1 MKVQSATIKLIAEL
15 SGVSRG
21 TVDRVLHKRGKVNP
35 EAAKRVE
42 EIAKSLDYK
51 PNTVAKSLANRK
63 RNIRICVVLHIR
75 GNLFFND
82 VLKGVEQANKE
93 IRDFGI
99 SIGIKF
105 GSNFNVEDQLAN
117 IDAAVEEG
125 FKAII
130 LIPINDPRIVQ
141 KCNDVSAKGIPLV
154 FLTSYLDGTDYLCHV
169 GCDYYKAGQIAAEL
183 IYLISGAQAKIGIIT
198 PPLTLLGVNL
208 RLQGLQDT
216 IKSTYTSMRL
226 LDIREVP
233 SDEGLAYART
243 REMIESYPDM
253 DSLFYSTGGL
263 SGGLQAVKELGL
275 YGKLKM
281 ISLDLVKPI
290 TDAILDGGI
299 QATVCQEPE
308 SQGYKAVK
316 VAFDFLVAHIL
327 PERRNILID
336 PTIKVRHSL
345 LSIEAPV

>member
-1 MKVQSATIKLIAEL
+1 MKSQTATIKHIAEL

-35 EAAKRVE
+35 EAAKKVE

-82 VLKGVEQANKE
+82 VLKGVEQAGKE

-99 SIGIKF
+99 TIVVKF
-105 GSNFNVEDQLAN
+105 GGNFNVEDQLAN
-117 IDAAVEEG
+117 IEAAVQEG

-130 LIPINDPRIVQ
+130 LIPINDPKIVR
-141 KCNDVSAKGIPLV
+141 KCTEVSERGIPIV
-154 FLTSYLDGTDYLCHV
+154 FLTSYLDGTEYLCHV

-183 IYLISGAQAKIGIIT
+183 IRLISGSQAKIGIIT

-208 RLQGLQDT
+208 RIQGLQET
-216 IKSTYTSMRL
+216 IKSTYGTMRL
-226 LDIREVP
+226 LDIQEVP
-233 SDEGLAYART
+233 SDEEMAYQKT
-243 REMIESYPDM
+243 RKMIEANPDM

-263 SGGLQAVKELGL
+263 SGGLRAVRDLGL
-275 YGKLKM
+275 YGKLNM

-308 SQGYKAVK
+308 AQGYKAVK
-316 VAFDFLVAHIL
+316 VAFDFLVAHIN
-327 PERRNILID
+327 PEHKNILID
-336 PTIKVRHSL
+336 PTIKIRHS
-345 LSIEAPV
+345 I